1 MKNVFLVLLSIV
13 ILHSISHATIRRV
26 GYFGPPVAGVDYA
39 TFQLAHDAASPN
51 DTIMMHPGSSME
63 GNISK
68 ALIIIGPG
76 YFLNPA
82 DATFPGNAGLQANIK
97 STSVDNFI
105 SFQSGSSNTQIIG
118 CSILYLSFDDASLNN
133 ILVKRCFI
141 TSSNI
146 SVLFNASANNVIFQ
160 QCVFNSSIFGVTGSL
175 TNLNFLNCLFINGD
189 IQLSNPSYTTSG
201 FINNCIFN
209 GSNSN
214 LGLGEWLVTNCISQG
229 SITGTNTV
237 YNNNV
242 GTGTQ
247 FPSGNGNQQNKPW
260 TNIFTLTGSADA
272 QYTLKAGSPA
282 IGAGIGGTNCGIF
295 GGTAPY
301 KLSGI
306 PSVPTIYALSSP
318 QGNTP
323 TVNTVQIN
331 LSTRSNN

>member
-13 ILHSISHATIRRV
+13 LLHSISHATIRRV
-26 GYFGPPVAGVDYA
+26 GYFGSPVAGVDYT

-51 DTIMMHPGSSME
+51 DTIMMHPGSSMG

-76 YFLNPA
+76 YFLNPV

-97 STSVDNFI
+97 STSDDGVI

-118 CSILYLSFDDASLNN
+118 CSIRNLSFDDASLNN

-141 TSSNI
+141 TFGNF

-160 QCVFNSSIFGVTGSL
+160 QCVFNSSIFGGTGSL
-175 TNLNFLNCLFINGD
+175 TNLNFLNCLFINGG
-189 IQLSNPSYTTSG
+189 IQFSNPSSG
-201 FINNCIFN
+201 FINNCIFALS
-209 GSNSN
+209 GFN
-214 LGLGEWLVTNCISQG
+214 LGSGAWLVTNCISPG
-229 SITGTNTV
+229 PITGTNTV

-242 GTGTQ
+242 GTSTQ
-247 FPSGNGNQQNKPW
+247 FPSGNGNLQNQPW
-260 TNIFTLTGSADA
+260 ENIFTLTGSTDA

-295 GGTAPY
+295 GGASPY
-301 KLSGI
+301 RLSGI
-306 PSVPTIYALSSP
+306 PSVPTIYALTSP
-318 QGNTP
+318 QGTIP
-323 TVNTVQIN
+323 AGNTVQIN

>member
-51 DTIMMHPGSSME
+51 DTIMMHPGSSMG

-97 STSVDNFI
+97 STSDDGVI

-118 CSILYLSFDDASLNN
+118 CSIRNLSFDDASLNN

-141 TSSNI
+141 TFGNF

-160 QCVFNSSIFGVTGSL
+160 QCVFNSSIFGGTGSL
-175 TNLNFLNCLFINGD
+175 TNLNFLNCLFNNAG
-189 IQLSNPSYTTSG
+189 IQFSNPSSG
-201 FINNCIFN
+201 FINNCIFRT
-209 GSNSN
+209 SSSN
-214 LGLGEWLVTNCISQG
+214 LGSGAWLVTNCISQS

-247 FPSGNGNQQNKPW
+247 FPSGNGNLQNQPW
-260 TNIFTLTGSADA
+260 ENIFTLTGSADA

-295 GGTAPY
+295 GGASPY
-301 KLSGI
+301 RLSGI
-306 PSVPTIYALSSP
+306 PSVPTIYALTSP
-318 QGNTP
+318 QGTIP
-323 TVNTVQIN
+323 AGNTVQIN